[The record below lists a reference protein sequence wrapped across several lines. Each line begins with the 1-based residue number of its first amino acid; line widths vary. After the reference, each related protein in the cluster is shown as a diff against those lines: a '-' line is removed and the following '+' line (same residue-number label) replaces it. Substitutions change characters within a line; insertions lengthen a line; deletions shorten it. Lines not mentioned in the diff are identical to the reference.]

1 MRRWAVSFLPPPV
14 LSRPVSAWP
23 TIRCATRDSLIF
35 GCETQTRAGN
45 SNSAWKNLRHCS
57 VRGIL
62 YTRFL
67 TFAPL
72 SAMAGGGAFL
82 VIRRVCVVVRRRRG
96 GPVVLCEYRLDHAHG
111 ETNVRRHGVSL
122 QSNLRPGPALLVG
135 RVSGSKRVAGCR
147 RHPMA
152 SRCAISESWM
162 SRPTAGPDG

>member
-1 MRRWAVSFLPPPV
+1 MSDDL
-14 LSRPVSAWP
+14 
-23 TIRCATRDSLIF
+23 
-35 GCETQTRAGN
+35 E
-45 SNSAWKNLRHCS
+45 
-57 VRGIL
+57 VRFRLGEGL
-62 YTRFL
+62 
-67 TFAPL
+67 
-72 SAMAGGGAFL
+72 FL

-96 GPVVLCEYRLDHAHG
+96 SSVVLCEYRPDHAHG

>member
-1 MRRWAVSFLPPPV
+1 MASQRQRKTDH
-14 LSRPVSAWP
+14 RE
-23 TIRCATRDSLIF
+23 TRLNI
-35 GCETQTRAGN
+35 
-45 SNSAWKNLRHCS
+45 
-57 VRGIL
+57 
-62 YTRFL
+62 
-67 TFAPL
+67 APL
-72 SAMAGGGAFL
+72 SALLVEGLFL
-82 VIRRVCVVVRRRRG
+82 LFGVFAWSSAAVAAARWF
-96 GPVVLCEYRLDHAHG
+96 LCEYRLDHAHG

>member
-1 MRRWAVSFLPPPV
+1 MAAQRKREADH
-14 LSRPVSAWP
+14 RK
-23 TIRCATRDSLIF
+23 TRLNI
-35 GCETQTRAGN
+35 
-45 SNSAWKNLRHCS
+45 
-57 VRGIL
+57 
-62 YTRFL
+62 
-67 TFAPL
+67 APL
-72 SAMAGGGAFL
+72 SALLGEGLFL
-82 VIRRVCVVVRRRRG
+82 VIRRVCADVRRRRG